1 VNLFAQPVDEFEE
14 WWKVYPR
21 KVGKPEAK
29 RAWLKIE
36 RGVTLEKLIAETIR
50 WDNSQEWRDAQF
62 IPYPAT
68 FLNRRQWEDES
79 LPFRPSK
86 QDAVHAEINVGEGPR
101 G

>member
-1 VNLFAQPVDEFEE
+1 VNLFEVKDEFEE

-21 KVGKPEAK
+21 KVAK
-29 RAWLKIE
+29 VDARKAWLKIE
-36 RGVTLEKLIAETIR
+36 RGVTLEKLIAETQR

-86 QDAVHAEINVGEGPR
+86 QDAVRAELQVGSYEWR
-101 G
+101 R